1 MSLPFRSAD
10 PVGTYYSY
18 NGARAF
24 FGALAFTLSMVYY
37 VRDVGLNPL
46 EMVLVGT
53 TLELACFLFEVPTG
67 IVADLYSRRLS
78 IVIGFVLIG
87 AGLLLQGLVP
97 TFAAILIAQV
107 LWGIGYTFTSGADQ
121 AWITDEIG
129 AERAGQVF
137 VRSQQIG
144 MVATIAGTVS
154 AGALG
159 LLSLPLP
166 MTVAGAG
173 MILVALMLALFMR
186 EDNFHRTPT
195 AERETFRQ
203 MADTFKHG
211 LAVARRRRVV
221 RTLVLISLIS
231 GLSSEAFDRL
241 WSVKLLTFDF
251 PTAFGT
257 SDPAFWFTV
266 FALIGTVLVADRF
279 ARAEQGLAGAG
290 ECFAS
295 ERRTRG
301 VEPVPGRRRGRVR
314 AAGSPLAGAGR
325 GVDQRDRRPARVADR
340 VRVAEPHH
348 RIPVPRDRDL
358 DGGAGERDRPGRRRS
373 PARRRRPYVVAHG
386 PHRLRPD
393 PHPDPPP
400 LPPPPSHP
408 RRPEAARSRV
418 RRTAST
424 HQRGLDERLRAHRSR
439 TTGLQPGLVSEGGPV
454 SRRS

>member
-1 MSLPFRSAD
+1 VSLPFRSAD

-18 NGARAF
+18 DGARAF

-37 VRDVGLNPL
+37 VREVGLDPL

-78 IVIGFVLIG
+78 VVIGFALIG
-87 AGLLLQGLVP
+87 AGILLQGLVP
-97 TFAAILIAQV
+97 TFAAILAAQV
-107 LWGIGYTFTSGADQ
+107 LWGVGYTFTSGADQ

-129 AERAGQVF
+129 AERAGRVF
-137 VRSQQIG
+137 VRTQQIS

-159 LLSLPLP
+159 LVGLGLP

-186 EDNFHRTPT
+186 EENFHRTPT

-203 MADTFKHG
+203 MAETFKHG

-241 WSVKLLTFDF
+241 WSVKLLTFSF

-266 FALIGTVLVADRF
+266 FALIGTLLSLIASLVLNKVSPERVSALHPNGVLAVLALFQVAAVVGFALLDHLWLALGAMWINGIAARLAWPIESAWLNRTIESRSRATVISMVSQANAIGQVVGGPPLGAIGRTSLRTALVAS
-279 ARAEQGLAGAG
+279 GLIL
-290 ECFAS
+290 
-295 ERRTRG
+295 T
-301 VEPVPGRRRGRVR
+301 PI
-314 AAGSPLAGAGR
+314 PL
-325 GVDQRDRRPARVADR
+325 
-340 VRVAEPHH
+340 
-348 RIPVPRDRDL
+348 L
-358 DGGAGERDRPGRRRS
+358 
-373 PARRRRPYVVAHG
+373 YL
-386 PHRLRPD
+386 RLRP
-393 PHPDPPP
+393 
-400 LPPPPSHP
+400 
-408 RRPEAARSRV
+408 
-418 RRTAST
+418 T
-424 HQRGLDERLRAHRSR
+424 
-439 TTGLQPGLVSEGGPV
+439 SEGALSGEKSSV
-454 SRRS
+454 SAD

>member
-1 MSLPFRSAD
+1 VPLPFRSAD
-10 PVGTYYSY
+10 PVRTYYSY
-18 NGARAF
+18 DGARAF

-78 IVIGFVLIG
+78 VTIGFALIG
-87 AGLLLQGLVP
+87 AGILLQGLVP

-129 AERAGQVF
+129 ADRAGRVF
-137 VRSQQIG
+137 VRSSQQIG

-166 MTVAGAG
+166 MTVSGAG
-173 MILVALMLALFMR
+173 MILVALALALFMR

-221 RTLVLISLIS
+221 RTLVVISLIS

-266 FALIGTVLVADRF
+266 FALIGTLLSLIASLVLNKVSPERVSAAHPNGVLAVLALFQVGAVVAF
-279 ARAEQGLAGAG
+279 ALMDHLWLAL
-290 ECFAS
+290 
-295 ERRTRG
+295 
-301 VEPVPGRRRGRVR
+301 
-314 AAGSPLAGAGR
+314 AAVWINGIAGR
-325 GVDQRDRRPARVADR
+325 LAWPIESAWLNRTIESRSRATVISMVSQANAIGQVVGGPPLGAIGRTSLRTALLASGLILTP
-340 VRVAEPHH
+340 
-348 RIPVPRDRDL
+348 IPL
-358 DGGAGERDRPGRRRS
+358 L
-373 PARRRRPYVVAHG
+373 YL
-386 PHRLRPD
+386 RLRPT
-393 PHPDPPP
+393 PIAEKQPDP
-400 LPPPPSHP
+400 
-408 RRPEAARSRV
+408 V
-418 RRTAST
+418 
-424 HQRGLDERLRAHRSR
+424 
-439 TTGLQPGLVSEGGPV
+439 
-454 SRRS
+454 